1 MSNKKIKGS
10 KKKNKNKSSQK
21 KAQKKVAIS
30 SRKNTIGDFQVAV
43 NISIEEI
50 LDRIAAYERK
60 GDITH
65 AQAFEG
71 AERYANTKPGEVVI
85 PKEMYDFLAR

>member
-30 SRKNTIGDFQVAV
+30 SSKNTIGDFQVV

-71 AERYANTKPGEVVI
+71 AERYANIKPGEVVI
-85 PKEMYDFLAR
+85 PKEMYDFLVR